1 VRWIVLIV
9 LLALICLL
17 SYAARRMQGG
27 RSYDGLTV
35 GSVDHEYDKIQQKRI
50 EEHDPYRGGYTE

>member
-1 VRWIVLIV
+1 MRWVIGIALI
-9 LLALICLL
+9 ALICLM

-35 GSVDHEYDKIQQKRI
+35 GSIDHEYDKIQGKRI
-50 EEHDPYRGGYTE
+50 EEGDPYRGGYGE